1 MDDYIEVHND
11 IAKGG
16 DWLRAARTWMQS
28 NVPRG
33 DMICWGDR
41 QPVTVPFAALEDLAR
56 AAATAAVL
64 AERRKKLHDEA
75 LRLAVER
82 TRDDLG
88 PEGTNYPA
96 VRKLL
101 DFAERAIEAGRA

>member
-1 MDDYIEVHND
+1 MDDYIEVRNE

-33 DMICWGDR
+33 DMLCWGDQ

-56 AAATAAVL
+56 AVAVAAVM
-64 AERRKKLHDEA
+64 AERRKTPNVQGNLTA
-75 LRLAVER
+75 
-82 TRDDLG
+82 
-88 PEGTNYPA
+88 
-96 VRKLL
+96 
-101 DFAERAIEAGRA
+101 